1 MNYFCVCQRQHNFSQ
16 SDNQCRTE
24 LPVVLVAHILDG
36 SMNEK
41 NKKRVM
47 VVIVIV
53 CALLGGFFLTD

>member
-1 MNYFCVCQRQHNFSQ
+1 LQ

-53 CALLGGFFLTD
+53 CALIGGFFLTVE